1 MDILALDVTIK
12 RDETGAVKQT
22 IEQLTQ
28 LDGTAKK
35 VTTTFKDATGKVT
48 ESFEKISRSAKR
60 EVADTKAEVQGLERV
75 VADMRQG
82 FASGLGV
89 DSLFTGI
96 AQGIGQRLASLAAI
110 PFQALRAGFELVK
123 DVISES
129 VRASIE
135 YESAFAGVRK
145 TVSAS
150 EPELQ
155 KLARGFRDLSR
166 ELPVSAVELA
176 KIGEAAGQLGVRTE
190 LIMGFTKTMAQL
202 GMTTD
207 LSAGQAADQL
217 ARFNNIVSQGKD
229 DFERLGSTIVALGN
243 NSAATESEIVSMG
256 LRIAGAGEQLNMSR
270 ADILGYATALSSV
283 GIEAEAGGSAISKIF
298 IDIQEATSKGGA
310 SLDLFA
316 RVAGKSA
323 ADFKT
328 AFSKDAA
335 GAVRDFI
342 EGLGRVKAGGGDVL
356 GILRN
361 LGIEEVRQRDA
372 LLRLAGSGTV
382 LSDALAVA
390 AKGWADNNAL
400 QKESEQR
407 IATTAAQWELLKGD
421 LTDAAI
427 ELGSALAPAI
437 LLVIDKL
444 RDLAPAIMEASAWF
458 KLHADD
464 ITNVA
469 ASLLSLGSDVLTGAK
484 QAWDAWSA
492 SLERTAKSPIGQF
505 VAAVAEKVAFLE
517 GVMLSMGDT
526 AQRVEGQI
534 LSMIGQ
540 VTGPGGQMAA
550 AIIGKLN
557 DWRLAGAQAK
567 RETAP
572 AVPDRWGA
580 MGKPPELTLPGGP
593 TTQELQRDMAAL
605 LGITNQTT
613 VSEKE
618 AAKAKREHEQAT
630 RALAG
635 SMKSYFDELAR
646 KRANREGADSLLGA
660 GTEDAQIEL
669 RRLGDQITRGG
680 GTAALSAKQF
690 DELGKKIRDLATAA
704 GVTDFSTLYGDLGK
718 AGDEALA
725 AYESSLAQLAE
736 ASARFMTG
744 DLSSLEDMV
753 ASWGQAGDAVDAYNT
768 QLSGASDASALREVG
783 KEVDVLT
790 TKVYTLTK
798 GWGLIG
804 AGDQRAKAEK
814 WVEEQK
820 AGIVSAEAWK
830 KAQLEALDMAR
841 DRGDL
846 TAAQYDKIKKAIEET
861 KTETVNWSDA
871 IQGVVA
877 LMEALGIS
885 SDSAFGKIMGSIA
898 GAAAAF
904 QNLGERMKLGG
915 GGLGG
920 IFKDKDSKTGL
931 GSILGGI
938 TSVLGGAAAAISVG
952 KAIFGLFHK
961 SPAEK
966 AAEEAGKYV
975 GGKLS
980 KSMGEAILKTSKD
993 LGVSIKQ
1000 ATALNLSGI
1009 MSEQGKSVTAYKAQV
1024 AELFA
1029 LMRQGG
1035 PVAAKAIEE
1044 IGSAFSK
1051 VKQEAEGGDKAARR
1065 MMLEMIQQARAAGQ
1079 VVPEIQDAVR
1089 AGLDKAISGLGA
1101 MLKGIPLAD
1110 EKDVEDQAVLIASTF
1125 WAKVKEDGLVAAA
1138 LAFGEIMDTWKK
1150 QLEESGLELSEA
1162 TAAMLAPIMEV
1173 AALAADETTRPLLEG
1188 IQGARDML
1196 NGLAEAG
1203 YMTTGAFAAL
1213 GGQAQ
1218 SAFDALI
1225 AQGVSEQSAL
1235 LAIAPLLADL
1245 KHWSEAYGVSL
1256 DENTQRLIEQA
1267 EAAGVAFPTDPLLQV
1282 VDLLAEMV
1290 QIMGGE
1296 LPASVRK
1303 SMQAFDALGREAV
1316 QSGHEAHEAWAN
1328 FGGPGP
1334 GPDGAQGNGVLGNAA
1349 GDVVMP
1355 RTGGTLRRIGEGNQA
1370 ELVAPVRSFADYLV
1384 GQIAGTLG
1392 SGQAAT
1398 PARGMAQDRL
1408 PIVINMDG
1416 RKVAEVLF
1424 DLERRKQVKR

>member
-28 LDGTAKK
+28 LDGAAKK

-75 VADMRQG
+75 MADMRQG

-110 PFQALRAGFELVK
+110 PFQALRAGFEMVK
-123 DVISES
+123 DVIVES

-150 EPELQ
+150 EPELA
-155 KLARGFRDLSR
+155 KLSRGFRDLSR

-316 RVAGKSA
+316 KVAGKSA

-390 AKGWADNNAL
+390 AQGWADNNAL

-458 KLHADD
+458 QAHSDD
-464 ITNVA
+464 ITRVA

-484 QAWDAWSA
+484 QSWDAWSA

-550 AIIGKLN
+550 AIVGKLN
-557 DWRLAGAQAK
+557 DWRLSGAQAK
-567 RETAP
+567 RDTAP
-572 AVPDRWGA
+572 NVPDTWGA

-593 TTQELQRDMAAL
+593 STQELQRDMAAL
-605 LGITNQTT
+605 LGITNETT
-613 VSEKE
+613 QSEKE

-635 SMKSYFDELAR
+635 SMKSYFDALAR

-660 GTEDAQIEL
+660 GTEDAEIEL

-690 DELGKKIRDLATAA
+690 EELGKKIRDLQKAA
-704 GVTDFSTLYGDLGK
+704 GVESFAQLYQVQLDAMNEAAARVASGDLT
-718 AGDEALA
+718 ALPA
-725 AYESSLAQLAE
+725 LME
-736 ASARFMTG
+736 ASANAAEAM
-744 DLSSLEDMV
+744 
-753 ASWGQAGDAVDAYNT
+753 GDAAN
-768 QLSGASDASALREVG
+768 LKNVG
-783 KEVDVLT
+783 QEVDVLT

-798 GWGLIG
+798 TWGMLP
-804 AGDQRAKAEK
+804 ATDFRVKAEGSVQDMIDATK
-814 WVEEQK
+814 
-820 AGIVSAEAWK
+820 GAEDFK
-830 KAQLEALDMAR
+830 KAQIEALDAALV
-841 DRGDL
+841 RGDV
-846 TAAQYDKIKKAIEET
+846 TAAEYDKIRERIEAVT
-861 KTETVNWSDA
+861 TETVSWSDA

-898 GAAAAF
+898 GAASAF
-904 QNLGERMKLGG
+904 QNLGDRMKLGG

-938 TSVLGGAAAAISVG
+938 TSVLGGAAAAVSVG

-1051 VKQEAEGGDKAARR
+1051 VKTEAEGGDKAARR

-1089 AGLDKAISGLGA
+1089 AGLDKAIGGLGA

-1203 YMTTGAFAAL
+1203 YMTTGAFSAL

-1218 SAFDALI
+1218 TAFDALI
-1225 AQGVSEQSAL
+1225 ANGVSEQSAL

-1245 KHWSEAYGVSL
+1245 KHWSEAYGISL
-1256 DENTQRLIEQA
+1256 DENTQRLLEQA
-1267 EAAGVAFPTDPLLQV
+1267 EASGVAFPTDPLLQV

-1303 SMQAFDALGREAV
+1303 SITAFDALGREAV
-1316 QSGHEAHEAWAN
+1316 QSGNEAHQAWAN

-1334 GPDGAQGNGVLGNAA
+1334 EGPDGPDAHGVIGNAA

-1355 RTGGTLRRIGEGNQA
+1355 RSGGTLRRIGEGNQA

-1392 SGQAAT
+1392 TGPTS
-1398 PARGMAQDRL
+1398 PAPSRGAGQDRQ